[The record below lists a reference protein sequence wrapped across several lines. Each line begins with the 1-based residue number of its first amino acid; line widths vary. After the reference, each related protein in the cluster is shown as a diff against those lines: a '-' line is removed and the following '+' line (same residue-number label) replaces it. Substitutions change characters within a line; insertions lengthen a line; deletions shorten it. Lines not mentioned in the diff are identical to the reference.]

1 MAMPNPTIQRGRSRS
16 RSTTPPPRNILEA
29 PELPTLVAGNR
40 QQTRSS
46 KSKSKEPDKQ
56 DNILNVLSQSVRA
69 FMASQN
75 ARLEHRREEAEERR
89 HQQER
94 LEAERQR
101 QHEQW
106 MALMLSNQQAGGL
119 PPTPL
124 LFSNGGALQSPR
136 VPTRILAPP
145 VPVTNPRRLPPPA
158 RWRTGVMEAL
168 RGRVTEALSTPTTE
182 ATSETETD
190 SQTQVPTQT
199 QDSGVAAT
207 LARVA
212 SDSDLGP
219 RFDTWDEDQNRNK
232 LKKNQADKKKH
243 LA

>member
-1 MAMPNPTIQRGRSRS
+1 
-16 RSTTPPPRNILEA
+16 
-29 PELPTLVAGNR
+29 
-40 QQTRSS
+40 
-46 KSKSKEPDKQ
+46 
-56 DNILNVLSQSVRA
+56 
-69 FMASQN
+69 
-75 ARLEHRREEAEERR
+75 
-89 HQQER
+89 
-94 LEAERQR
+94 
-101 QHEQW
+101 
-106 MALMLSNQQAGGL
+106 
-119 PPTPL
+119 
-124 LFSNGGALQSPR
+124 
-136 VPTRILAPP
+136 
-145 VPVTNPRRLPPPA
+145 
-158 RWRTGVMEAL
+158 MEAL
-168 RGRVTEALSTPTTE
+168 RGRVTEALSTATTE